1 MSLRAR
7 LLLGPACWPSFGVGG
22 AAAATGDADRS
33 ETDDERLR
41 DLVDATEAVLESES
55 LELTRVVLVGGR
67 ATAKFWSETS
77 CEERCRLWEDVCCV
91 PGTCCESPARL
102 MREPFPGMET
112 SCEERPRSLW
122 VEGGG
127 RGAFAA

>member
-22 AAAATGDADRS
+22 ADTAAGDADRS

-55 LELTRVVLVGGR
+55 LELTRVML
-67 ATAKFWSETS
+67 
-77 CEERCRLWEDVCCV
+77 
-91 PGTCCESPARL
+91 
-102 MREPFPGMET
+102 
-112 SCEERPRSLW
+112 
-122 VEGGG
+122 
-127 RGAFAA
+127 